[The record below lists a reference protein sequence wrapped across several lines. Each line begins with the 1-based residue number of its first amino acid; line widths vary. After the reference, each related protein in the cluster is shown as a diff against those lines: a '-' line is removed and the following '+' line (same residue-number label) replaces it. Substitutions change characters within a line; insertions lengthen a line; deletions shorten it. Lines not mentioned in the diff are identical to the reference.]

1 MNITER
7 QILIPT
13 LTTVNTAGS
22 TVILLNLHAE
32 KNTGK
37 KIFTD
42 IFQLLHNSFYQ
53 IS

>member
-1 MNITER
+1 MNITEC

-37 KIFTD
+37 KNIYRYFSAIT
-42 IFQLLHNSFYQ
+42 
-53 IS
+53 

>member
-22 TVILLNLHAE
+22 KVILLNLHAE
-32 KNTGK
+32 TNTGK
-37 KIFTD
+37 KNI
-42 IFQLLHNSFYQ
+42 YR
-53 IS
+53 